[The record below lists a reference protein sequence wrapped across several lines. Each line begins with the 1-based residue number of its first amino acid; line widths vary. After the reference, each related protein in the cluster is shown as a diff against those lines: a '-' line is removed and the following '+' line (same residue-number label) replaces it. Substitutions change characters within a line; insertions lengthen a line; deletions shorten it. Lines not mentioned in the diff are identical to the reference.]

1 MQETTASQ
9 RLSAALKLRIRPWS
23 MTSALTVKDVCRA
36 INCSDDALLSWING
50 RARANFDGGGDLI
63 RFFWSLG
70 DRAFLAEVYGLPPLG
85 VIAELR
91 KPLVEARAALDSIIE
106 REVA

>member
-1 MQETTASQ
+1 MNIDCA
-9 RLSAALKLRIRPWS
+9 
-23 MTSALTVKDVCRA
+23 
-36 INCSDDALLSWING
+36 
-50 RARANFDGGGDLI
+50 GDLI

-85 VIAELR
+85 VVAELR
-91 KPLVEARAALDSIIE
+91 KPLVEARAALDNIIE